1 VAHAGATGQ
10 NGHRVKQGTA
20 AALAGQEQCNMKMDR
35 RFFAESLVVRLGIA
49 LGAIV
54 LLALA
59 STISATVFAELST
72 GKAAAINVAGSLRMQ
87 SFWITLQVLRSG
99 ADGHAP
105 AELKKAV
112 DDFEARLYSAQL
124 AGGVPSNAA
133 DPTRR
138 AYDRIAA
145 SWSSTLK
152 PAVAQAAAEGAPAR
166 DAFVARMAA
175 YVLDVDRLV
184 YLLEHDLERRIQALR
199 LIQGAGLFAIVVV
212 MFIALFLMHA
222 QVIVPLGDLLQC
234 ARRVRVGD
242 FSVRARHAGEDELGQ
257 LGQSFNYM
265 VEDLSRSYSTLEA
278 RVQEKTEQLERTN
291 VSLEVLYNTTRTLAE
306 KPLTQATLDGVMRDI
321 ERVIGL
327 KPGAICAR
335 EENDR
340 RGFPVALHAGS
351 EQEKSWCQQ
360 ERCYECFGSAAG
372 ESGIRMVG
380 SGDERM
386 LSVPL
391 SEGGKPYGVMLLQLP
406 ARTQVEEWK
415 MKLLESI
422 GHHIGAAFATAKRSD
437 ERRGIALLEERS
449 VIARELH
456 DSLAQSLTYLK
467 IQVTRLKQQLGA
479 SDVREQTADVVEEIK
494 LGINNAYRQLRELLT
509 TFRLRIDGRGL
520 SEALQDTTREF
531 TQRADI
537 EVRLHDLLLG
547 HELDSSEQIHVL
559 QVVREAL
566 TNVEH
571 HAKARRADVR
581 LAIEQGRIRVV
592 VEDDGIGIRDA
603 EPPTHHYGLA
613 IMRDRAATLG
623 GSLKVARRA
632 EGGTRVELE
641 FSPRGPFRVSA
652 TPAEAAA

>member
-1 VAHAGATGQ
+1 
-10 NGHRVKQGTA
+10 
-20 AALAGQEQCNMKMDR
+20 MKIDR
-35 RFFAESLVVRLGIA
+35 RFFVESLVVRLGIA

-59 STISATVFAELST
+59 ATISATVFAELST
-72 GKAAAINVAGSLRMQ
+72 GKAAAINLAGSLRMQ
-87 SFWITLQVLRSG
+87 SYWITLQVLRSG
-99 ADGHAP
+99 DIGRAP
-105 AELKKAV
+105 AELQQAMIE
-112 DDFEARLYSAQL
+112 FEARLNNPTL
-124 AGGVPSNAA
+124 AGGMPSDSA

-138 AYDRIAA
+138 AYERVAA
-145 SWSSTLK
+145 DWSSILK
-152 PAVAQAAAEGAPAR
+152 PAVARAVTEGAPAR

-184 YLLEHDLERRIQALR
+184 YLLEHDLEQRIQALR

-212 MFIALFLMHA
+212 MFISLFLMHA
-222 QVIVPLGDLLQC
+222 QVIVPLADLLQC

-242 FSVRARHAGEDELGQ
+242 FTVRARHAGEDELGQ

-265 VEDLSRSYSTLEA
+265 VEDLSRSYATLEA
-278 RVQEKTEQLERTN
+278 RVHEKTEQVARTN

-306 KPLTQATLDGVMRDI
+306 NPLTQATLDGVMHDI

-327 KPGAICAR
+327 KAGAICAR

-340 RGFPVALHAGS
+340 RGFPIALHAGS
-351 EQEKSWCQQ
+351 EQAKSWCQQ
-360 ERCYECFGSAAG
+360 ERCYECFNAG
-372 ESGIRMVG
+372 VTARGVRIGCMRVH
-380 SGDERM
+380 R
-386 LSVPL
+386 LLLVPL
-391 SEGGKPYGVMLLQLP
+391 SRGGKPYGVMLLQLP
-406 ARTQVEEWK
+406 SGMQVEEWK
-415 MKLLESI
+415 LKLLESI
-422 GHHIGAAFATAKRSD
+422 GHHIGAAFAAAKRSD
-437 ERRGIALLEERS
+437 QRRGIALLEERS

-467 IQVTRLKQQLGA
+467 IQVARLKLQLNA
-479 SDVREQTADVVEEIK
+479 SGTREQTTDVVEELK

-520 SEALQDTTREF
+520 SEALQETIREF
-531 TQRADI
+531 SQRAGI
-537 EVRLHDLLLG
+537 EVGLHDRLLG

-571 HAKARRADVR
+571 HAHARRADVR
-581 LAIEQGRIRVV
+581 LAIERGRIRVA
-592 VEDDGIGIRDA
+592 VEDDGVGIKDA

-623 GSLKVARRA
+623 GTLQVGMRA

-641 FSPRGPFRVSA
+641 FSPRGPFQLAA
-652 TPAEAAA
+652 TPATAAA

>member
-1 VAHAGATGQ
+1 
-10 NGHRVKQGTA
+10 
-20 AALAGQEQCNMKMDR
+20 MKIDR
-35 RFFAESLVVRLGIA
+35 RFFTESLVVRLGIA

-54 LLALA
+54 ILALA
-59 STISATVFAELST
+59 ATISATVFAELSS
-72 GKAAAINVAGSLRMQ
+72 GKAAAINLAGSLRMQ
-87 SFWITLQVLRSG
+87 SYWITVQVLRSG
-99 ADGHAP
+99 DIGRPP
-105 AELKKAV
+105 AELQQALAE
-112 DDFEARLYSAQL
+112 FESRLNSPQL
-124 AGGVPSNAA
+124 AGGIPSDAA

-138 AYDRIAA
+138 AYERVAVT
-145 SWSSTLK
+145 WSGTLK
-152 PAVAQAAAEGAPAR
+152 PAVARAVREGAPAR
-166 DAFVARMAA
+166 DAFVTRMAA

-184 YLLEHDLERRIQALR
+184 YLLEHDLEQRIQALQ

-212 MFIALFLMHA
+212 MFIALYLMHA
-222 QVIVPLGDLLQC
+222 QVIVPLADLLQC

-242 FSVRARHAGEDELGQ
+242 FTVRARHAGEDELGQ

-265 VEDLSRSYSTLEA
+265 MEDLAHSYATLEA
-278 RVQEKTEQLERTN
+278 RVHEKTEQLARTN
-291 VSLEVLYNTTRTLAE
+291 VSLEVLYNTTRMLAE
-306 KPLTQATLDGVMRDI
+306 NPLTQATLDGMMQDI

-327 KPGAICAR
+327 KAGAICAR
-335 EENDR
+335 EDNDR
-340 RGFPVALHAGS
+340 RGFPVALNAS
-351 EQEKSWCQQ
+351 SDQAKSWCQQ
-360 ERCYECFGSAAG
+360 ERCYECFGAGAAEPG
-372 ESGIRMVG
+372 VRIVG
-380 SGDERM
+380 SGEERM

-391 SEGGKPYGVMLLQLP
+391 SDGGNPYGVMLLQFP
-406 ARTQVEEWK
+406 AGTQIEEWK

-422 GHHIGAAFATAKRSD
+422 GHHIGAAFATAKRSE

-467 IQVTRLKQQLGA
+467 IQVARLKLQLSASGA
-479 SDVREQTADVVEEIK
+479 REQMADVVEELK

-520 SEALQDTTREF
+520 SEALKETIREF
-531 TQRADI
+531 SQRTGVEIGLQDW
-537 EVRLHDLLLG
+537 LLG

-571 HAKARRADVR
+571 HAHARRADVR
-581 LAIEQGRIRVV
+581 LTIEQGRIRVAV
-592 VEDDGIGIRDA
+592 DDDGVGIKEK

-623 GSLKVARRA
+623 GTLQVARRA

-641 FSPRGPFRVSA
+641 FSPRGPYQIAA
-652 TPAEAAA
+652 TPATEAAA

>member
-1 VAHAGATGQ
+1 
-10 NGHRVKQGTA
+10 
-20 AALAGQEQCNMKMDR
+20 MKIDR

-59 STISATVFAELST
+59 ATISATVFAELST
-72 GKAAAINVAGSLRMQ
+72 GKAAAINLAGSLRMQ
-87 SFWITLQVLRSG
+87 SYWITVQVLRSG
-99 ADGHAP
+99 DIGRPP
-105 AELKKAV
+105 AELRKALAE
-112 DDFEARLYSAQL
+112 FELRLNSPLL
-124 AGGVPSNAA
+124 AGGVPADAA

-138 AYDRIAA
+138 AYDRVAA
-145 SWSSTLK
+145 SWSGTLK
-152 PAVAQAAAEGAPAR
+152 PAVARAVAEGAPAR

-212 MFIALFLMHA
+212 MFISLFLMHA
-222 QVIVPLGDLLQC
+222 QVIVPLADLLQC
-234 ARRVRVGD
+234 ARRVRAGD

-265 VEDLSRSYSTLEA
+265 VEDLSRSYATLEA
-278 RVQEKTEQLERTN
+278 RVQEKTEQLARTN
-291 VSLEVLYNTTRTLAE
+291 VSLEVLYNTTRTLAAN
-306 KPLTQATLDGVMRDI
+306 PLTQATLDGVMRDI

-327 KPGAICAR
+327 KAGAICAR

-351 EQEKSWCQQ
+351 EQARSWCQQ
-360 ERCYECFGSAAG
+360 ERCYECFAAG
-372 ESGIRMVG
+372 PAESGVRVVG
-380 SGDERM
+380 SGEERM

-406 ARTQVEEWK
+406 SGMQVEEWK

-467 IQVTRLKQQLGA
+467 IQVARLKLQLNASGA
-479 SDVREQTADVVEEIK
+479 REQTADVVEELK

-520 SEALQDTTREF
+520 SEALQETIREF
-531 TQRADI
+531 SQRADI
-537 EVRLHDLLLG
+537 EILLNDRLLG

-571 HAKARRADVR
+571 HAHAHRADVR
-581 LAIEQGRIRVV
+581 LAIEQGRIRVA
-592 VEDDGIGIRDA
+592 VEDDGVGIKDA

-623 GSLKVARRA
+623 GTLQVARRA
-632 EGGTRVELE
+632 EGGTCVELE
-641 FSPRGPFRVSA
+641 FSPRGPFQLAA
-652 TPAEAAA
+652 TPATAAAA

>member
-1 VAHAGATGQ
+1 
-10 NGHRVKQGTA
+10 
-20 AALAGQEQCNMKMDR
+20 MKIDR
-35 RFFAESLVVRLGIA
+35 RFFVESLVVRLGIA

-54 LLALA
+54 LLALTA
-59 STISATVFAELST
+59 TISATVFAELST
-72 GKAAAINVAGSLRMQ
+72 GKAAAINLAGSLRMQ
-87 SFWITLQVLRSG
+87 SYWITLQVLRSG
-99 ADGHAP
+99 DIGRPP
-105 AELKKAV
+105 AELQQAITE
-112 DDFEARLYSAQL
+112 FESRLNSPLL
-124 AGGVPSNAA
+124 AGGIPSDSA

-138 AYDRIAA
+138 AYDRVAA

-152 PAVAQAAAEGAPAR
+152 PAVARAVTEGAPAR
-166 DAFVARMAA
+166 DAFVSRMAA

-212 MFIALFLMHA
+212 MFISLYLMHA
-222 QVIVPLGDLLQC
+222 QVIVPLADLLQC

-242 FSVRARHAGEDELGQ
+242 FTVRARHSGEDELGQ

-265 VEDLSRSYSTLEA
+265 VEDLSRSYATLEA
-278 RVQEKTEQLERTN
+278 RVEEKTEQLARTN

-306 KPLTQATLDGVMRDI
+306 NPLTQATLDGVMRDI

-327 KPGAICAR
+327 KAGAICAR
-335 EENDR
+335 EESDR
-340 RGFPVALHAGS
+340 RGFPVALKAGS
-351 EQEKSWCQQ
+351 EQAKSWCRQ
-360 ERCYECFGSAAG
+360 ERCYECFGAGAG
-372 ESGIRMVG
+372 ESGVRVVG
-380 SGDERM
+380 SGEERM

-406 ARTQVEEWK
+406 PGMQIEEWK

-467 IQVTRLKQQLGA
+467 IQVTRLKQHLNA
-479 SDVREQTADVVEEIK
+479 SDTREQALEVVEELK

-520 SEALQDTTREF
+520 SEALQETIREF
-531 TQRADI
+531 SQRAGID
-537 EVRLHDLLLG
+537 VRLHDRLLG

-571 HAKARRADVR
+571 HAHARRADVR
-581 LAIEQGRIRVV
+581 LAIEQGRVRVA
-592 VEDDGIGIRDA
+592 VEDDGVGIMDA

-623 GSLKVARRA
+623 GTLQVAGRA

-641 FSPRGPFRVSA
+641 FSPRGPFHTTA
-652 TPAEAAA
+652 TPATAAA

>member
-1 VAHAGATGQ
+1 
-10 NGHRVKQGTA
+10 
-20 AALAGQEQCNMKMDR
+20 MKMDR
-35 RFFAESLVVRLGIA
+35 HFFAESLVVRLGIA

-59 STISATVFAELST
+59 ATISATVFAELST
-72 GKAAAINVAGSLRMQ
+72 GKAAAINLAGSLRMQ
-87 SFWITLQVLRSG
+87 SYWITVQVLRSG
-99 ADGHAP
+99 DIGRPP
-105 AELKKAV
+105 AELQQAMSE
-112 DDFEARLYSAQL
+112 FEARLHSPLL
-124 AGGVPSNAA
+124 AGGIPSDSTDA
-133 DPTRR
+133 TRR
-138 AYDRIAA
+138 AYDRVAA
-145 SWSSTLK
+145 TWSGTLK
-152 PAVAQAAAEGAPAR
+152 PEVARAVTEGAPAR

-184 YLLEHDLERRIQALR
+184 YLLEHDLEQRIQALR

-242 FSVRARHAGEDELGQ
+242 FTVRARHSGEDELGQ

-265 VEDLSRSYSTLEA
+265 VEDLSRSYATLEA
-278 RVQEKTEQLERTN
+278 RVEEKTVQLARTN

-306 KPLTQATLDGVMRDI
+306 NPLTQATLDGVMRDI

-327 KPGAICAR
+327 KAGAICAR

-351 EQEKSWCQQ
+351 EQAKSWCQH
-360 ERCYECFGSAAG
+360 ERCYECFGAGAA
-372 ESGIRMVG
+372 ESGVRIVG
-380 SGDERM
+380 SGEERM

-406 ARTQVEEWK
+406 PGMQLEEWK
-415 MKLLESI
+415 LKLLESI
-422 GHHIGAAFATAKRSD
+422 GHHIGAAFAAAKRSD

-456 DSLAQSLTYLK
+456 DSLAQSLSYLK
-467 IQVTRLKQQLGA
+467 IQVTRLKQQLKASGA
-479 SDVREQTADVVEEIK
+479 HEQTAEVVEELK

-520 SEALQDTTREF
+520 SEALQETIREF
-531 TQRADI
+531 SQRAGV
-537 EVRLHDLLLG
+537 EVRLHDRLLG
-547 HELDSSEQIHVL
+547 HELDSGEQIHVL

-571 HAKARRADVR
+571 HAHARCADVR
-581 LAIEQGRIRVV
+581 MAIEQGRIRVT
-592 VEDDGIGIRDA
+592 VEDDGVGIRDA

-623 GSLKVARRA
+623 GTLQVVRRA
-632 EGGTRVELE
+632 EGGTRVALE
-641 FSPRGPFRVSA
+641 FSPRGPFHAAA
-652 TPAEAAA
+652 TPATATA

>member
-1 VAHAGATGQ
+1 
-10 NGHRVKQGTA
+10 
-20 AALAGQEQCNMKMDR
+20 MKIDR

-49 LGAIV
+49 LGTIV

-59 STISATVFAELST
+59 ATISATVFAELST
-72 GKAAAINVAGSLRMQ
+72 GKAAAINLAGSLRMQ
-87 SFWITLQVLRSG
+87 SYWITLQVLRSG
-99 ADGHAP
+99 DIGRPP
-105 AELKKAV
+105 AELQQAMIE
-112 DDFEARLYSAQL
+112 FETRLNSPL
-124 AGGVPSNAA
+124 LLGSIPSDSA

-138 AYDRIAA
+138 AYERVAA

-152 PAVAQAAAEGAPAR
+152 PAVARAVTEGAPAR
-166 DAFVARMAA
+166 DAFVSRMAA

-184 YLLEHDLERRIQALR
+184 YLLEHDLEQRIQALR

-212 MFIALFLMHA
+212 MFISLFLMHA
-222 QVIVPLGDLLQC
+222 QVIIPLADLLQC

-242 FSVRARHAGEDELGQ
+242 FTVRARHAGEDELGQ

-265 VEDLSRSYSTLEA
+265 VEDLSRSYATLEA
-278 RVQEKTEQLERTN
+278 RVREKTEQLARTN

-306 KPLTQATLDGVMRDI
+306 NPLTQATLDGVMHDI

-327 KPGAICAR
+327 KAGAICAR

-351 EQEKSWCQQ
+351 EQAKSWCQQ
-360 ERCYECFGSAAG
+360 ERCYECFNAGAA
-372 ESGIRMVG
+372 ESGVRIVG
-380 SGDERM
+380 SGEERM

-406 ARTQVEEWK
+406 SGIEVEEWK

-456 DSLAQSLTYLK
+456 DSLAQSLSYLK
-467 IQVTRLKQQLGA
+467 IQVARLKQQLHA
-479 SDVREQTADVVEEIK
+479 RDTREQALEVVEELK

-520 SEALQDTTREF
+520 SEALEETIREF
-531 TQRADI
+531 SQRAGL
-537 EVRLHDLLLG
+537 EVRLHDRLLG

-571 HAKARRADVR
+571 HAHARRADVR
-581 LAIEQGRIRVV
+581 LAIERDRIRVE
-592 VEDDGIGIRDA
+592 VEDDGVGIKDA

-623 GSLKVARRA
+623 GTLLVGRRA
-632 EGGTRVELE
+632 GGGTRVELE
-641 FSPRGPFRVSA
+641 FAPRGPFQVTG
-652 TPAEAAA
+652 TPVTAAAAA

>member
-1 VAHAGATGQ
+1 
-10 NGHRVKQGTA
+10 
-20 AALAGQEQCNMKMDR
+20 MKIDR
-35 RFFAESLVVRLGIA
+35 RFFVESLVVRLGIA

-59 STISATVFAELST
+59 ATISATVFAELST
-72 GKAAAINVAGSLRMQ
+72 GKAAAINLAGSLRMQ
-87 SFWITLQVLRSG
+87 SYWITLQVLRTG
-99 ADGHAP
+99 DRGHSP
-105 AELKKAV
+105 AELQQALA
-112 DDFEARLYSAQL
+112 DFESRLNSPQL
-124 AGGVPSNAA
+124 AGGIPSNSA

-138 AYDRIAA
+138 AYERVAA
-145 SWSSTLK
+145 SWSGTLK
-152 PAVAQAAAEGAPAR
+152 PAVARAVTEGAPAR

-175 YVLDVDRLV
+175 YVLDIDRLV
-184 YLLEHDLERRIQALR
+184 YLLEHDLEQRIQALR

-212 MFIALFLMHA
+212 MFVSLFLMHA

-242 FSVRARHAGEDELGQ
+242 FTVRARHTGEDELGQ

-265 VEDLSRSYSTLEA
+265 VEDLSRSYATLEA
-278 RVQEKTEQLERTN
+278 RVQEKTEQLARTN

-306 KPLTQATLDGVMRDI
+306 NPLTQATLDGVMADI
-321 ERVIGL
+321 EHVIGL
-327 KPGAICAR
+327 KAGAICAR
-335 EENDR
+335 EEHDS

-351 EQEKSWCQQ
+351 EQARSWCQQ
-360 ERCYECFGSAAG
+360 ERCYECFGAGAG
-372 ESGIRMVG
+372 EPGARIVG
-380 SGDERM
+380 DGAERM

-406 ARTQVEEWK
+406 PGIELEEWK

-467 IQVTRLKQQLGA
+467 IQVARLKLQLNA
-479 SDVREQTADVVEEIK
+479 SGTREQTAEVVDELK

-520 SEALQDTTREF
+520 SEALHETIREF
-531 TQRADI
+531 SQRAGI
-537 EVRLHDLLLG
+537 EIGLHDRLLG

-571 HAKARRADVR
+571 HAHARRADVR
-581 LAIEQGRIRVV
+581 LAIQQGRIRVA
-592 VEDDGIGIRDA
+592 VEDDGVGIKDA

-623 GSLKVARRA
+623 GTLQVARRA
-632 EGGTRVELE
+632 GGGTCVELE
-641 FSPRGPFRVSA
+641 FSPRGPFQV
-652 TPAEAAA
+652 AA

>member
-1 VAHAGATGQ
+1 
-10 NGHRVKQGTA
+10 
-20 AALAGQEQCNMKMDR
+20 MKINH
-35 RFFAESLVVRLGIA
+35 RFFAESLVVRMGIA

-59 STISATVFAELST
+59 ATISATVFAELST
-72 GKAAAINVAGSLRMQ
+72 GKAAAINLAGSLRMQ
-87 SFWITLQVLRSG
+87 SYWIALQVARSG
-99 ADGHAP
+99 DIGHPP
-105 AELKKAV
+105 AELQQAEAE
-112 DDFEARLYSAQL
+112 FESRLNSPLL
-124 AGGVPSNAA
+124 AGGIPSDLT

-138 AYDRIAA
+138 AYDRVAA
-145 SWSSTLK
+145 NWSSALK
-152 PAVAQAAAEGAPAR
+152 PAIARAVTEGAPAR

-184 YLLEHDLERRIQALR
+184 YLLEHDLEQRIQALR

-265 VEDLSRSYSTLEA
+265 VEDLSRSYATLEA
-278 RVQEKTEQLERTN
+278 RVQEKTEQLARTN

-306 KPLTQATLDGVMRDI
+306 NPLTQATLDGVMGDI

-327 KPGAICAR
+327 KAGAICAR
-335 EENDR
+335 EDSDR

-351 EQEKSWCQQ
+351 EQAKSWCER
-360 ERCYECFGSAAG
+360 ERCNECFNAGAA
-372 ESGIRMVG
+372 ESGVRIVG
-380 SGDERM
+380 SGEERM

-406 ARTQVEEWK
+406 PGIQVEGWK
-415 MKLLESI
+415 IKLLESI

-467 IQVTRLKQQLGA
+467 IQVTRLKQQLSA
-479 SDVREQTADVVEEIK
+479 SGTRAQTADVVEELK

-520 SEALQDTTREF
+520 SEALQETIGEF
-531 TQRADI
+531 SQRAGI
-537 EVRLHDLLLG
+537 EVHLHDQLLG

-571 HAKARRADVR
+571 HAHAHRADVH
-581 LAIEQGRIRVV
+581 LAIEQGRIRVTV
-592 VEDDGIGIRDA
+592 DDDGVGIRDA
-603 EPPTHHYGLA
+603 EPPTHHFGLA

-623 GSLKVARRA
+623 GTLQVARRS
-632 EGGTRVELE
+632 GDGTRVELE
-641 FSPRGPFRVSA
+641 FSPRGPFQV
-652 TPAEAAA
+652 AA

>member
-1 VAHAGATGQ
+1 
-10 NGHRVKQGTA
+10 
-20 AALAGQEQCNMKMDR
+20 MKIDR
-35 RFFAESLVVRLGIA
+35 RFFVESLVVRLGIA

-54 LLALA
+54 LLALTA
-59 STISATVFAELST
+59 TISATVFAELST
-72 GKAAAINVAGSLRMQ
+72 GKAAAINLAGSLRMQ
-87 SFWITLQVLRSG
+87 SYWITLQVLRSG
-99 ADGHAP
+99 DIGRAP
-105 AELKKAV
+105 AELQQALTG
-112 DDFEARLYSAQL
+112 FESRLNSPL
-124 AGGVPSNAA
+124 LTGGIPSDSA

-138 AYDRIAA
+138 AYDRVAA
-145 SWSSTLK
+145 NWSSTLK
-152 PAVAQAAAEGAPAR
+152 PAFARAVTEGAPAR
-166 DAFVARMAA
+166 DAFVSRMAA

-184 YLLEHDLERRIQALR
+184 YLLEHDLEQRIQALR

-212 MFIALFLMHA
+212 MFISLFLMHA
-222 QVIVPLGDLLQC
+222 QVIVPLADLLQC

-242 FSVRARHAGEDELGQ
+242 FSVRARHSGEDELGQ

-265 VEDLSRSYSTLEA
+265 VEDLARSYATLEA
-278 RVQEKTEQLERTN
+278 RVEEKTEQLARTN

-306 KPLTQATLDGVMRDI
+306 NPLTQATLDGVMRDI
-321 ERVIGL
+321 ERVVGL
-327 KPGAICAR
+327 KAGAICAR

-340 RGFPVALHAGS
+340 RGFPVALKAGS
-351 EQEKSWCQQ
+351 EQAKSWCRQ
-360 ERCYECFGSAAG
+360 ERCYECFSAGAG
-372 ESGIRMVG
+372 ESGVRIVG

-406 ARTQVEEWK
+406 SGMRIEEWK

-456 DSLAQSLTYLK
+456 DSLAQSLTYLN
-467 IQVTRLKQQLGA
+467 IQVARLKQQLNT
-479 SDVREQTADVVEEIK
+479 SDVREQTAGVVEELK

-520 SEALQDTTREF
+520 SEALQDTVREF
-531 TQRADI
+531 SQRAGVEI
-537 EVRLHDLLLG
+537 LLHDRLLG

-571 HAKARRADVR
+571 HAHARRADVR
-581 LAIEQGRIRVV
+581 LAIEQGRIRVA
-592 VEDDGIGIRDA
+592 VEDDGVGIKDA

-623 GSLKVARRA
+623 GTLQVARRA

-641 FSPRGPFRVSA
+641 FSPRGPFRVAA

>member
-1 VAHAGATGQ
+1 
-10 NGHRVKQGTA
+10 
-20 AALAGQEQCNMKMDR
+20 MKIDR
-35 RFFAESLVVRLGIA
+35 RFFVESLVVRLGIA

-59 STISATVFAELST
+59 ATISATVFAELST
-72 GKAAAINVAGSLRMQ
+72 GKAAAINLAGSLRMQ
-87 SFWITLQVLRSG
+87 SYWITLQVLRSG
-99 ADGHAP
+99 DIGRAP
-105 AELKKAV
+105 AELQQAMIE
-112 DDFEARLYSAQL
+112 FEARLNNPTL
-124 AGGVPSNAA
+124 AGGMPSDSA

-138 AYDRIAA
+138 AYERVAA
-145 SWSSTLK
+145 DWSSILK
-152 PAVAQAAAEGAPAR
+152 PAVARAVTEGAPAR

-184 YLLEHDLERRIQALR
+184 YLLEHDLEQRIQALR

-212 MFIALFLMHA
+212 MFISLFLMHA
-222 QVIVPLGDLLQC
+222 QVIVPLADLLQC

-242 FSVRARHAGEDELGQ
+242 FTVRARHAGEDELGQ

-265 VEDLSRSYSTLEA
+265 VEDLSRSYATLEA
-278 RVQEKTEQLERTN
+278 RVHEKTEQVARTN

-306 KPLTQATLDGVMRDI
+306 NPLTQATLDGVMHDI

-327 KPGAICAR
+327 KAGAICAR

-340 RGFPVALHAGS
+340 RGFPIALHAGS
-351 EQEKSWCQQ
+351 EQAKSWCQQ
-360 ERCYECFGSAAG
+360 ERCYECFNAG
-372 ESGIRMVG
+372 VAESGVRIVG
-380 SGDERM
+380 SGEERM

-406 ARTQVEEWK
+406 SGMQVEEWK
-415 MKLLESI
+415 LKLLESI
-422 GHHIGAAFATAKRSD
+422 GHHIGAAFAAAKRSD
-437 ERRGIALLEERS
+437 QRRGIALLEERS

-467 IQVTRLKQQLGA
+467 IQVARLKLQLNA
-479 SDVREQTADVVEEIK
+479 SGTREQTADVVEELK

-520 SEALQDTTREF
+520 SEALQETIREF
-531 TQRADI
+531 SQRAGI
-537 EVRLHDLLLG
+537 EVGLHDRLLG

-571 HAKARRADVR
+571 HAHARRADVR
-581 LAIEQGRIRVV
+581 LAIERGRIRVA
-592 VEDDGIGIRDA
+592 VEDDGVGIKDA

-623 GSLKVARRA
+623 GTLQVGRRA
-632 EGGTRVELE
+632 EGGTRVALE
-641 FSPRGPFRVSA
+641 FSPRGPFQLAA
-652 TPAEAAA
+652 TPAAAAA

>member
-1 VAHAGATGQ
+1 
-10 NGHRVKQGTA
+10 
-20 AALAGQEQCNMKMDR
+20 MKIDR

-49 LGAIV
+49 LGTIV

-59 STISATVFAELST
+59 ATISATVFAELST
-72 GKAAAINVAGSLRMQ
+72 GKAAAINLAGSLRMQ
-87 SFWITLQVLRSG
+87 SYWITLQVLRSG
-99 ADGHAP
+99 DIGRPP
-105 AELKKAV
+105 AELQQAMIE
-112 DDFEARLYSAQL
+112 FETRLNSPL
-124 AGGVPSNAA
+124 LLGSIPSDSA

-138 AYDRIAA
+138 AYERVAA

-152 PAVAQAAAEGAPAR
+152 PAVARAVTEGAPAR
-166 DAFVARMAA
+166 DAFVSRMAA

-184 YLLEHDLERRIQALR
+184 YLLEHDLEQRIQALR

-212 MFIALFLMHA
+212 MFISLFLMHA
-222 QVIVPLGDLLQC
+222 QVIIPLADLLQC

-242 FSVRARHAGEDELGQ
+242 FTVRARHAGEDELGQ

-265 VEDLSRSYSTLEA
+265 VEDLSRSYATLEA
-278 RVQEKTEQLERTN
+278 RVREKTEQLARTN

-306 KPLTQATLDGVMRDI
+306 NPLTQATLDGVMHDI

-327 KPGAICAR
+327 KAGAICAR

-351 EQEKSWCQQ
+351 EQAKSWCQQ
-360 ERCYECFGSAAG
+360 ERCYECFNAGAA
-372 ESGIRMVG
+372 ESGVRIVG
-380 SGDERM
+380 SGEERM

-406 ARTQVEEWK
+406 SGIEVEEWK

-456 DSLAQSLTYLK
+456 DSLAQSLSYLK
-467 IQVTRLKQQLGA
+467 IQVARLKQHLNA
-479 SDVREQTADVVEEIK
+479 SGTREQTADVVEELK

-520 SEALQDTTREF
+520 SEALEETIREF
-531 TQRADI
+531 SQRAGL
-537 EVRLHDLLLG
+537 EVRLHDRLLG

-571 HAKARRADVR
+571 HAHARRADVR
-581 LAIEQGRIRVV
+581 LAIERDRIRVE
-592 VEDDGIGIRDA
+592 VEDDGVGIKDA

-623 GSLKVARRA
+623 GTLLVGRRA
-632 EGGTRVELE
+632 GGGTRVELE
-641 FSPRGPFRVSA
+641 FAPRGPFQVTG
-652 TPAEAAA
+652 TPVTAAAAA

>member
-1 VAHAGATGQ
+1 
-10 NGHRVKQGTA
+10 
-20 AALAGQEQCNMKMDR
+20 MKMDR

-59 STISATVFAELST
+59 ATISATVFAELSS
-72 GKAAAINVAGSLRMQ
+72 GKAAAINLAGSLRMQ
-87 SFWITLQVLRSG
+87 SYWITVQVLRSG
-99 ADGHAP
+99 DIGHPP
-105 AELKKAV
+105 AELQAAV
-112 DDFEARLYSAQL
+112 TEYEARLYSPL
-124 AGGVPSNAA
+124 LVGGIPADST
-133 DPTRR
+133 DPTHR
-138 AYDRIAA
+138 AYERIAA
-145 SWSSTLK
+145 NWTSTLK
-152 PAVAQAAAEGAPAR
+152 PAIARAVSEGAPAR
-166 DAFVARMAA
+166 DAFVSRMVA

-184 YLLEHDLERRIQALR
+184 YLLEHDLEQRIQALR

-212 MFIALFLMHA
+212 MFISFFLMHA
-222 QVIVPLGDLLQC
+222 QVIVPLADLLAC

-265 VEDLSRSYSTLEA
+265 VEDLSRSYATLEA
-278 RVQEKTEQLERTN
+278 RVQEKTEQLARTN

-306 KPLTQATLDGVMRDI
+306 NPLTQATLDGVMRDI
-321 ERVIGL
+321 ERVVGL
-327 KPGAICAR
+327 KAGVICAR

-340 RGFPVALHAGS
+340 RGFPVALYAGS
-351 EQEKSWCQQ
+351 AQASSWCRQ
-360 ERCYECFGSAAG
+360 ERCDECFGEQAG
-372 ESGIRMVG
+372 EPGVRVVG
-380 SGDERM
+380 SGEERM

-406 ARTQVEEWK
+406 AGTQIEEWK

-422 GHHIGAAFATAKRSD
+422 GHHIGAAFAAAKRSD

-456 DSLAQSLTYLK
+456 DSLAQSLSYLK
-467 IQVTRLKQQLGA
+467 IQVARLKQQLNT
-479 SDVREQTADVVEEIK
+479 SDVREQTAGVVEELK

-520 SEALQDTTREF
+520 SETLQDTVREF
-531 TQRADI
+531 SQRAGI
-537 EVRLHDLLLG
+537 EVHLHDRLLG
-547 HELDSSEQIHVL
+547 RELDSGEQIHVL

-571 HAKARRADVR
+571 HAQARRADVR
-581 LAIEQGRIRVV
+581 LAIEQGKVRVA
-592 VEDDGIGIRDA
+592 VEDDGVGIKDA

-623 GSLKVARRA
+623 GTLQITRRA
-632 EGGTRVELE
+632 GGGTRVELE
-641 FSPRGPFRVSA
+641 FSPRGPYQL
-652 TPAEAAA
+652 AAATTAA